1 MLPSEEPDASEYHSV
16 LTSIGEDGLWNEKGR
31 IAANIERLTEASRE
45 LAFANYPT
53 FIASAECC
61 KAIADD
67 FESNQKQLNELEE
80 KIPNLLET
88 FKRFQQ
94 RSTEIS
100 GQRKRTSLVL
110 SKHTKVLEV
119 LELPQLL
126 ETCVRNSHYEEALG
140 IQQLATKLGK
150 PPRGSIP
157 LVGSVL
163 RDIETSSEWMLSQL
177 LGKLRGQITL
187 PECLRV
193 VGFIRRMAVY
203 SESELRLKFL
213 QARELYFDSVL
224 SATSRSQIQQS
235 EVEGRGGGG
244 GDAYALLCRVTE
256 VTRVSVFDTV
266 TQYRAL
272 FSDDDVLLSGGE
284 SAATLAHIS
293 YRQIFSAW
301 IFKRVQIYKITLKTT
316 LASEELEEQA
326 LDSLLGQVMYFGQS
340 LGRVGF
346 DFRPQFLPIFT
357 SVILQKCELHLKRGM
372 ETFEG
377 SLKNFSL
384 PTTFSDSRGGDCVL
398 GLDAPSSLLVHHPL
412 AEVSNAIAMT
422 ANELRHCA
430 PVVVAFPVFDMIQKL
445 LDAVSETLLRQE
457 RKSVACESE
466 GKIAKS
472 LIRCFICDL
481 VPYSNRCYRNIFPE
495 KFISKMDSTFKEKR
509 DLHASAALR
518 ELADRTLTPEPV
530 LVEER
535 DGEERSEWNNPSQ
548 STSEIHSEDPP
559 ALVQSELGAQPIQ
572 LS

>member
-1 MLPSEEPDASEYHSV
+1 M
-16 LTSIGEDGLWNEKGR
+16 
-31 IAANIERLTEASRE
+31 
-45 LAFANYPT
+45 
-53 FIASAECC
+53 
-61 KAIADD
+61 
-67 FESNQKQLNELEE
+67 
-80 KIPNLLET
+80 
-88 FKRFQQ
+88 
-94 RSTEIS
+94 
-100 GQRKRTSLVL
+100 
-110 SKHTKVLEV
+110 LEV

-150 PPRGSIP
+150 PPRGSIL
-157 LVGSVL
+157 LVNSVL

-193 VGFIRRMAVY
+193 VGFVRRMAVY

-224 SATSRSQIQQS
+224 SATSRNQIQQGD
-235 EVEGRGGGG
+235 VVDGRGG

-272 FSDDDVLLSGGE
+272 FSDDDVFLSGGGG
-284 SAATLAHIS
+284 AATLSHIS

-301 IFKRVQIYKITLKTT
+301 IFKRVEIYKITLKNT
-316 LASEELEEQA
+316 LATEELEEQA

-346 DFRPQFLPIFT
+346 DFRPQFLPIFI
-357 SVILQKCELHLKRGM
+357 SVILRKCELHLKQGLDI
-372 ETFEG
+372 FKD

-384 PTTFSDSRGGDCVL
+384 PTTFSDCRGGDSAV
-398 GLDAPSSLLVHHPL
+398 GLEAPPSLLVHYPL

-430 PVVVAFPVFDMIQKL
+430 PVVVAFPVLDMIQKL

-457 RKSVACESE
+457 RKYVACESE

-472 LIRCFICDL
+472 LIRCFIFDL
-481 VPYSNRCYRNIFPE
+481 VPYANRCYRNIFPE
-495 KFISKMDSTFKEKR
+495 KFISKIDTTFKEKR

-530 LVEER
+530 IVEEI
-535 DGEERSEWNNPSQ
+535 DEERRSKSKIT
-548 STSEIHSEDPP
+548 SHGTSEIHSEHPP
-559 ALVQSELGAQPIQ
+559 ALDESDLRSQPIE

>member
-1 MLPSEEPDASEYHSV
+1 M
-16 LTSIGEDGLWNEKGR
+16 
-31 IAANIERLTEASRE
+31 
-45 LAFANYPT
+45 
-53 FIASAECC
+53 
-61 KAIADD
+61 
-67 FESNQKQLNELEE
+67 
-80 KIPNLLET
+80 
-88 FKRFQQ
+88 
-94 RSTEIS
+94 
-100 GQRKRTSLVL
+100 
-110 SKHTKVLEV
+110 LEV

-150 PPRGSIP
+150 PPRASIP
-157 LVGSVL
+157 LVSSVL

-187 PECLRV
+187 PECLKV

-213 QARELYFDSVL
+213 QAREFYFDSVL
-224 SATSRSQIQQS
+224 SSTSRNQIAQGD
-235 EVEGRGGGG
+235 VDGRGGD

-256 VTRVSVFDTV
+256 LTRVSVFDTV

-272 FSDDDVLLSGGE
+272 FSDDDVFLSGGGG
-284 SAATLAHIS
+284 AATLSHIS

-301 IFKRVQIYKITLKTT
+301 IFKRVEIYKITLKNT
-316 LASEELEEQA
+316 LAREELEEQA

-357 SVILQKCELHLKRGM
+357 SVILRKCELHLKQGL
-372 ETFEG
+372 EIFED
-377 SLKNFSL
+377 SLKSFSL
-384 PTTFSDSRGGDCVL
+384 PTTFSDSRGGESVVAL
-398 GLDAPSSLLVHHPL
+398 EAPPSLLVHYPL

-445 LDAVSETLLRQE
+445 LDAVSEILMRQE

-472 LIRCFICDL
+472 LIRCFIFDL
-481 VPYSNRCYRNIFPE
+481 VPYANRCYRNIFPE
-495 KFISKMDSTFKEKR
+495 KFISKIDTTFKEKR
-509 DLHASAALR
+509 DLHASTALR

-530 LVEER
+530 VVEER
-535 DGEERSEWNNPSQ
+535 DEEELKESKNPSQ
-548 STSEIHSEDPP
+548 SASDIHSEHSPCN
-559 ALVQSELGAQPIQ
+559 E
-572 LS
+572 